1 MKNSVMIRRF
11 FAIFLLFSTIQ
22 GVISDFE
29 KGVPLSETI
38 PGAVLMIIIVFF
50 LIKSSKKKN
59 KQLEVED
66 LNYEE
71 IDEAIIIEETFDNIE
86 TSEVEENDEYL
97 PSEDLK
103 SKYEQKK
110 EIKSNPIN
118 QKQSLLSR
126 IFQGKTDRY

>member
-71 IDEAIIIEETFDNIE
+71 IDEAIIIEETFDNME
-86 TSEVEENDEYL
+86 TSEVEENEEYL

-110 EIKSNPIN
+110 EIRSNPIN
-118 QKQSLLSR
+118 DKQSLLSR

>member
-1 MKNSVMIRRF
+1 MINVVRIRRF
-11 FAIFLLFSTIQ
+11 FSIFLLFSTVQ
-22 GVISDFE
+22 GVISDYE
-29 KGVPLSETI
+29 KGLPLSEII
-38 PGAVLMIIIVFF
+38 PGAVLMVIIVFF
-50 LIKSSKKKN
+50 LVKPPKKKK

-103 SKYEQKK
+103 VNTNKK
-110 EIKSNPIN
+110 RDK
-118 QKQSLLSR
+118 K
-126 IFQGKTDRY
+126 

>member
-118 QKQSLLSR
+118 EKQSLLSR